1 MKKWLL
7 ILQTCLCYLKYREKV
22 GFCLSDTLLHIKGFK
37 SPCCAM
43 MLFKSNLITWTFFE
57 PSTAE
62 KEKRKDEGKI
72 QKISGSKESKVF
84 GYSCQHRKDI
94 AVFFFQ
100 FFDILIGIDI
110 HVQLFLS
117 EMKYFNEDEFIVSG

>member
-1 MKKWLL
+1 M
-7 ILQTCLCYLKYREKV
+7 LCNE
-22 GFCLSDTLLHIKGFK
+22 
-37 SPCCAM
+37 
-43 MLFKSNLITWTFFE
+43 MLFKSNLFTWTSFE

-94 AVFFFQ
+94 AVFFQ

-117 EMKYFNEDEFIVSG
+117 EMKSFNEDEFIVSG

>member
-1 MKKWLL
+1 M
-7 ILQTCLCYLKYREKV
+7 LCNEM
-22 GFCLSDTLLHIKGFK
+22 LS
-37 SPCCAM
+37 
-43 MLFKSNLITWTFFE
+43 KSNLFTWTFFE

-94 AVFFFQ
+94 AVFFQ

-117 EMKYFNEDEFIVSG
+117 EMKSFNEDEFIVSG